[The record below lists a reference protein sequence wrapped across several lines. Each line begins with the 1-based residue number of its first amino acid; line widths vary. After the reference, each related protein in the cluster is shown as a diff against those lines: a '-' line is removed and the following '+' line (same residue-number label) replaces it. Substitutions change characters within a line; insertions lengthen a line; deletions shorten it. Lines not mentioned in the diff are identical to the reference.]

1 MAFNELLD
9 QVGGLGR
16 FQILQFLS
24 LIGIMVLAFP
34 QVQLENF
41 TAAVPDHRCWVPLL
55 DNHTASGNASDILS
69 QDALLRVS
77 IPLDANLRPEKCRR
91 FTHPQWQLLHL
102 NGTSPSTDEPDT
114 EPCVDG
120 WVYDH
125 SSSVSTTVM
134 QWDLVCESES
144 LTSVLRFLLM
154 AGMMVGNIVF
164 GHLTDRF
171 GRKLIL
177 RWCLLQLA
185 IADTCAAFA
194 PTFLVYCLLRFLAGM
209 STGTIMANVSML
221 IIEWTLPR
229 FQAMGMTFMSSSGCI
244 GQIILGGLAF
254 AIREWHILQLVVS
267 VPFFVFSLFSRWLAE
282 SARWLIVANK
292 SQEALKEL
300 KKAAHRNGVKNVE
313 DTLTM
318 EVMRATMKEELE
330 AAVTKPSPWDLF
342 RAPILLK
349 QILLLSFVR
358 FANSML
364 FYGLNLHIHHL
375 GDNIF
380 LIQCLFG
387 LVNILAN
394 CVALLA
400 LNYIGRRVSQ
410 VLLMFLMGIS
420 ILAITFVPQEM
431 DTLRVVLSTFGEGVC
446 VATLL
451 CSITQGNELIPT
463 SFRATGLGIIAICG
477 NFGAALSP
485 LTMILRTYSEPLPW
499 IIYGVLSII
508 AGLSVLLLPET
519 RNQPL
524 PDYIQEVKNKARAS
538 SKAEQED
545 TLDKVT
551 RF

>member
-1 MAFNELLD
+1 
-9 QVGGLGR
+9 
-16 FQILQFLS
+16 
-24 LIGIMVLAFP
+24 
-34 QVQLENF
+34 
-41 TAAVPDHRCWVPLL
+41 
-55 DNHTASGNASDILS
+55 
-69 QDALLRVS
+69 
-77 IPLDANLRPEKCRR
+77 
-91 FTHPQWQLLHL
+91 
-102 NGTSPSTDEPDT
+102 
-114 EPCVDG
+114 
-120 WVYDH
+120 
-125 SSSVSTTVM
+125 
-134 QWDLVCESES
+134 
-144 LTSVLRFLLM
+144 
-154 AGMMVGNIVF
+154 
-164 GHLTDRF
+164 
-171 GRKLIL
+171 
-177 RWCLLQLA
+177 
-185 IADTCAAFA
+185 
-194 PTFLVYCLLRFLAGM
+194 
-209 STGTIMANVSML
+209 
-221 IIEWTLPR
+221 
-229 FQAMGMTFMSSSGCI
+229 
-244 GQIILGGLAF
+244 
-254 AIREWHILQLVVS
+254 
-267 VPFFVFSLFSRWLAE
+267 
-282 SARWLIVANK
+282 
-292 SQEALKEL
+292 
-300 KKAAHRNGVKNVE
+300 
-313 DTLTM
+313 
-318 EVMRATMKEELE
+318 MKEELE

-400 LNYIGRRVSQ
+400 LNYMGRRVSQ

-499 IIYGVLSII
+499 IVYGVLSII

-545 TLDKVT
+545 TLEKVT